1 MATDQTFVIVGASLT
16 GAKAAEALR
25 DEGFDGSIV
34 LIGAETE
41 RPYERP
47 PLSKDYLLGTAEKDV
62 IYVHEAG
69 WYADHDVDLRLG
81 TVVTNIHR
89 STHSVELI
97 GGEHVRYD
105 KLLLATGATPRKLRI
120 PGSDLDGVHYLRTA
134 EDSELLRDT
143 LRAAGKTVVVGAGWI
158 GLETAAAARS
168 YGGALTIVEPEET
181 PLARALGPEIGTV
194 FADLHR
200 RNGVEFRLGSAV
212 SELHGDGGRVREVLT
227 SAGES
232 LDADAVVIGVG
243 VTPNTQLA
251 DDAGL
256 DVDNGII
263 TDESLRTSD
272 PDIYAAGD
280 VANSYNP
287 LLGRRIRVEHWANAL
302 DSGPAAGR
310 AMLGQPVT
318 YDKVPYFFTDQYDL
332 GMEYAGYSE
341 PGYYDE
347 VIYRGDRESME
358 FIAFWLMGGRV
369 VAGMNV
375 NVWDVTDQ
383 IQDLIRSGRPVDRVR
398 LADPQVPLPDLMT

>member
-1 MATDQTFVIVGASLT
+1 MPTDQTFVIVGASLT

-25 DEGFDGSIV
+25 DDGFDGSIV

-47 PLSKDYLLGTAEKDV
+47 PLSKDYLLGAAEKDV

-69 WYADHDVDLRLG
+69 WYAEHDVDLRLG
-81 TVVTNIHR
+81 TVVTELHR
-89 STHSVELI
+89 STHSVELA
-97 GGEHVRYD
+97 GGEQVRYD
-105 KLLLATGATPRKLRI
+105 KLLLATGATPRKLQV
-120 PGSDLDGVHYLRTA
+120 PGGDLDGIHYLRTA
-134 EDSELLRDT
+134 DDSGRLRDT
-143 LRAAGKTVVVGAGWI
+143 FRDGGKTVVVGAGWI

-168 YGGALTIVEPEET
+168 YGGAVTIVEPEET
-181 PLARALGPEIGTV
+181 PLARALGPELGAV

-200 RNGVEFRLGSAV
+200 RNGVEFRRSGVTEFRGES
-212 SELHGDGGRVREVLT
+212 GKVREVVT
-227 SAGES
+227 TAGES
-232 LDADAVVIGVG
+232 VVADAVVVGVG
-243 VTPNTQLA
+243 VVPNTDLA
-251 DDAGL
+251 EAAGL
-256 DVDNGII
+256 DVENGII
-263 TDESLRTSD
+263 TDEALRTSD

-302 DSGPAAGR
+302 DGGPAAGR
-310 AMLGQPVT
+310 AMLGQPIT

-347 VIYRGDRESME
+347 VVYRGDQKSME
-358 FIAFWLMGGRV
+358 FIAFWLMGGRI

-383 IQDLIRSGRPVDRVR
+383 IQDLIRSGRPVDRSR
-398 LADPQVPLPDLMT
+398 LADPQVPLPDLMS